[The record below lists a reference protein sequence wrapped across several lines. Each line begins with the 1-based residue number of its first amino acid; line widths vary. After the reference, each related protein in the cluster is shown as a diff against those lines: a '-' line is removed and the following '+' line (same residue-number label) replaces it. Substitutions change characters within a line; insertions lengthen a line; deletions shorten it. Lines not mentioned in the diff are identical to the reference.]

1 MKRILAMLML
11 LSLLAGAFSL
21 PALAEDEKI
30 TYTGTVTGGSLH
42 LRREPDSSGKVIQTY
57 KSGTQVEILENLQI
71 PLTKPPSID
80 KIVLENK
87 EEKNAILSRF
97 LL

>member
-21 PALAEDEKI
+21 PALAADEKI

-42 LRREPDSSGKVIQTY
+42 LRKEPSPNGKVVDTY
-57 KSGTQVEILENLQI
+57 K
-71 PLTKPPSID
+71 
-80 KIVLENK
+80 
-87 EEKNAILSRF
+87 
-97 LL
+97 